1 MGIHV
6 TSYGAWDTGDP
17 LACVVFH
24 FPSGVWIGKEK
35 LVLGLELVVVTKV
48 KYSTEYLCD
57 MISAAL
63 GDIAFISVNTWCS
76 PAQQFGTGP

>member
-1 MGIHV
+1 MNFSGNDHRFQSVFFVVFFFFFPGRRQAVGTHV

-35 LVLGLELVVVTKV
+35 LVLGLELVVATKV
-48 KYSTEYLCD
+48 K
-57 MISAAL
+57 
-63 GDIAFISVNTWCS
+63 
-76 PAQQFGTGP
+76 